1 MVKLRYAGVRL
12 AESEPPKSG
21 QITLN
26 EVKVGGRS
34 VEFNGN
40 IENIAGTPHTPK
52 QWLEF
57 RRRIDVELIRR
68 KLLEEVGPPKGSNE
82 GKSSSFLTNNTTA
95 ILKQDRGKLRK
106 PPWWLGWLYSA
117 VVTREEYDYD

>member
-12 AESEPPKSG
+12 AENEFPPPSG

-26 EVKVGGRS
+26 KVKVGGMS
-34 VEFNGN
+34 VEFNGAVVN
-40 IENIAGTPHTPK
+40 IGGEPHTPK
-52 QWLEF
+52 QWLEL

-68 KLLEEVGPPKGSNE
+68 KLIEEVGPPDSRE
-82 GKSSSFLTNNTTA
+82 GKSSSFLTNNTTS
-95 ILKQDRGKLRK
+95 ILKHDRGKFKK